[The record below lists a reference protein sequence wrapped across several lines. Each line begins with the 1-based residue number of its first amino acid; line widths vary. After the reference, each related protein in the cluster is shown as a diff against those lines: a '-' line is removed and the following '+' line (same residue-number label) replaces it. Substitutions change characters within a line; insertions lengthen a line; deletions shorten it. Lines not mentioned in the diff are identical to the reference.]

1 MYLLNKFNLF
11 RLKEDFINSSSSFSS
26 DDFISGSEFKE
37 KLAETEEINRK
48 EFGSLS
54 ESRFDFSLEGE
65 K

>member
-1 MYLLNKFNLF
+1 
-11 RLKEDFINSSSSFSS
+11 LKEDYLNSSNSFSS

-37 KLAETEEINRK
+37 KLVETEEINRK

>member
-1 MYLLNKFNLF
+1 MYLF
-11 RLKEDFINSSSSFSS
+11 RLKSNFHDSCSSFSS
-26 DDFISGSEFKE
+26 DDFICGSDFKE
-37 KLAETEEINRK
+37 KLTETEEINRK

>member
-1 MYLLNKFNLF
+1 M
-11 RLKEDFINSSSSFSS
+11 
-26 DDFISGSEFKE
+26 SGSDFKE